1 MLWNIMNK
9 CMPIN
14 NVDEMDE
21 LLERLKLQVLTQEE
35 IQILNLP
42 IISKETELET
52 TFHKE
57 KIRSR
62 WFPW

>member
-1 MLWNIMNK
+1 MNK

-14 NVDEMDE
+14 NVDETDE